1 VIFVHGNVFYRF
13 LNGFQMRQT
22 MSSWKEV
29 YKTSFLISRSNMPL
43 FTEYTLSLLDNDKI
57 SVDFADTISSDYE
70 RAEMLRFFKKYKRE
84 VYIDFD
90 GDHIFFMVLPW
101 RQWVEFLISSGFE
114 DTAKATTEIL
124 NDLDIDRP
132 SEGPSVDDYI
142 KQLKNATV
150 IKDDKTVGHVVVKSR
165 NLDLLKE
172 QEIKRL
178 TRKEEPEDDEETDET
193 DDENDDEDAFVK
205 F

>member
-1 VIFVHGNVFYRF
+1 MNVTTVKIGWMDEYAV
-13 LNGFQMRQT
+13 NAT
-22 MSSWKEV
+22 MCEV
-29 YKTSFLISRSNMPL
+29 LNMPL
-43 FTEYTLSLLDNDKI
+43 LAEYTLSLLDNDKV
-57 SVDFADTISSDYE
+57 SVDFVDTIASDYE
-70 RAEMLRFFKKYKRE
+70 KAELLRFFKKYKRA
-84 VYIDFD
+84 VYIDLE
-90 GDHIFFMVLPW
+90 GDNVFCMVLSW
-101 RQWVEFLISSGFE
+101 KHWVEFLISSGFE

-150 IKDDKTVGHVVVKSR
+150 IKNDKTVGHVVVKSR

-178 TRKEEPEDDEETDET
+178 TRKEEPEDDEETD
-193 DDENDDEDAFVK
+193 DENDDEDAYVK